1 MAKVTRVTQTK
12 RNQRYNIYLDD
23 EFAFAVAEKIL
34 IQFNLFKG
42 TQVDDVLKQTIIE
55 AEYNQKAY
63 QKALTYAANS
73 LHSKQQVRIKL
84 QQADFP
90 ASVIEQAIERLEKL
104 DIIDDRQFANE
115 YVQSQIRRGKLGPRA
130 IKFNL
135 KKYGIDQFLIED
147 LLIEYDETL
156 QKENLDK
163 LVDPLFQ
170 KYRRESAFL
179 ADQKVTQKL
188 YQNGFAQRD
197 IKQAIQ
203 DYHDST
209 PIDEEQDHDNF
220 ERMMMKV
227 SQKYQHLTGWE
238 YQSKVKAGMY
248 RRGFDIRKVDQ
259 WLKEHRF
266 D

>member
-1 MAKVTRVTQTK
+1 MAEVTRVTQTK
-12 RNQRYNIYLDD
+12 KNQRYNIYLDD
-23 EFAFAVAEKIL
+23 KFAFAVAEKIL

-42 TQVDDVLKQTIIE
+42 TKVDDELKATIIE

-73 LHSKQQVRIKL
+73 LHSKQQVRTKL

-90 ASVIEQAIERLEKL
+90 VSVIEQAIERLEQL
-104 DIIDDRQFANE
+104 DIIDDQQFANE

-135 KKYGIDQFLIED
+135 KKYGIDQFIIED
-147 LLIEYDETL
+147 LLVEYDETL
-156 QKENLDK
+156 QREK
-163 LVDPLFQ
+163 LSELIDPLFQ
-170 KYRRESAFL
+170 KYRRESAFM

-188 YQNGFAQRD
+188 YQNGFDQRQ
-197 IKQAIQ
+197 IKQALQ
-203 DYHDST
+203 DYHAET
-209 PIDEEQDHDNF
+209 PVDEEQAQENF
-220 ERMMMKV
+220 VRMMEKTA
-227 SQKYQHLTGWE
+227 QKYQHLTGWD

-248 RRGFDIRKVDQ
+248 RRGFDLRKVDQ
-259 WLKEHRF
+259 WLKEHRS